1 MTTLID
7 TSGVLAVL
15 DRSDRDH
22 RRAATAWE
30 ELIRSESPPVT
41 TSYVLIELVALAQ
54 NRLGID
60 SVRDIDGALMPLVR
74 VVWVDAALHSRGLA
88 ALLSAGR
95 RRLSLVDCVSFEVM
109 RERGIETCFT
119 IDKHFAEHGFDLIP

>member
-1 MTTLID
+1 LSTFID

-15 DRSDRDH
+15 NRSDQEH
-22 RRAATAWE
+22 RRATVAWE
-30 ELIRSESPPVT
+30 ELVGSKSPPVT

-60 SVRDIDGALMPLVR
+60 SVRDIDGALMPLLQ
-74 VVWVDAALHSRGLA
+74 VVWVDAELHSRGLA
-88 ALLSAGR
+88 ALLAAGR

-109 RERGIETCFT
+109 REHGIETCFT
-119 IDKHFAEHGFDLIP
+119 TDKHFAEHGFEPMP

>member
-1 MTTLID
+1 M
-7 TSGVLAVL
+7 
-15 DRSDRDH
+15 
-22 RRAATAWE
+22 
-30 ELIRSESPPVT
+30 T

-60 SVRDIDGALMPLVR
+60 SVRDIDGALMPLLQ
-74 VVWVDAALHSRGLA
+74 VVWVDAELHGRGLA

-109 RERGIETCFT
+109 RERGIEICFT
-119 IDKHFAEHGFDLIP
+119 IDKHFAEHGFEPIP

>member
-1 MTTLID
+1 MTTFID

-15 DRSDRDH
+15 DRSDQEH
-22 RRAATAWE
+22 RRAAAAWE
-30 ELIRSESPPVT
+30 ELVRSESPLVT

-60 SVRDIDGALMPLVR
+60 SVRDIDGALMPLLQ
-74 VVWVDAALHSRGLA
+74 VVWVDAELHSRGLA
-88 ALLSAGR
+88 ALLTAGR

-119 IDKHFAEHGFDLIP
+119 IDKHFAEHGFEPIP